1 VTVIPKDDEL
11 MEVVPPMGPA
21 AAKRAFQ
28 DWLHE
33 HDLQRADVADDDIR
47 VDVIRWFDGG
57 TRWRYLVRRAV
68 LSGPEY
74 SRRPRAAARTA
85 QDSRR

>member
-1 VTVIPKDDEL
+1 MSVMPEDDEL

-21 AAKRAFQ
+21 DAKRAFQ

-33 HDLQRADVADDDIR
+33 HDLQRADVADDDVR
-47 VDVIRWFDGG
+47 VDVIRWLDGG

-68 LSGPEY
+68 LSAPAH
-74 SRRPRAAARTA
+74 SRKPRTA
-85 QDSRR
+85 VPAGRASGR